1 MTHKRKG
8 PAGEGRADVLLAGEH
23 SVHTKNRTKSQ
34 HNNGID
40 PAELFGWPRVVIERA
55 NGRIFVKMKNRPW
68 GWTNIDREC
77 LSDVGAEKYAGRL
90 NERLRIEQQR
100 EEVRKAK
107 IREAKRRERLD
118 RLEARNG

>member
-8 PAGEGRADVLLAGEH
+8 PANEGRADVLLGGEH
-23 SVHTKNRTKSQ
+23 SAHSKNGSKSQ
-34 HNNGID
+34 DNNNID
-40 PAELFGWPRVVIERA
+40 PAELFGWPRVVIEHA

-68 GWTNIDREC
+68 GWTNIDKEC
-77 LSDVGAEKYAGRL
+77 LTDAGAEKYADRL
-90 NERLRIEQQR
+90 KERLRIEQRR

-107 IREAKRRERLD
+107 IREAKRRERQE